1 MARHEILL
9 ESFQGSVERHYF
21 SVLELLRS
29 FGFKVLKTTD
39 TFDSSVTS
47 AYWGSIEQRRTS
59 QQEKASQFLSGTSNM
74 IKSMFQIVRTL
85 KIMDINNKHYVD
97 ALAGDKSAE
106 VALKGIWIDMVE
118 GAGKNPSSV
127 YGLASTVG
135 FATLPDL
142 FFEICPKDTKDLDKK
157 MKELRKQG
165 LNRKLVNDALRR
177 KLYQYI
183 TWRDATAK
191 EIKHSRKFYLAYL
204 RQHFNTI
211 RLYLN
216 WIKPYLRNINKLKQK
231 SSRDADMLQMAD
243 TAVSDIELFAYK
255 PGGKKYIPTI
265 TVSFEFRTVPE
276 LAFRQEYQ
284 QGPLHI
290 GSTTLVFE
298 SKEMLIEEIREKWRD
313 EMLKD
318 IEIGKS
324 LDSAMSVMGQE
335 LVDYLDEAKE
345 LDPAGKLGIK
355 LEKGKEKPT
364 KETFDM
370 LGPFK
375 DIGKGFKELFGAFKP
390 KEEKKV
396 AEVKSLITYDLP
408 VEIKKLWSDR
418 EKIIKDT
425 LPRNKKGYKFR
436 EECENDKEYKEFL
449 SILNKQNTFEEKK
462 EKKSAK
468 EDAEGKSWKIYDT
481 FKKSVGA
488 IRW

>member
-1 MARHEILL
+1 MARHEIML

-21 SVLELLRS
+21 GVLELLRN
-29 FGFKVLKTTD
+29 FGFKVLKTRD

-47 AYWGSIEQRRTS
+47 AYWGSIEQRRTA
-59 QQEKASQFLSGTSNM
+59 QQEKASQYLAGTSNM
-74 IKSMFQIVRTL
+74 IKQMFSIVRTI
-85 KIMDINNKHYVD
+85 KIMDEKKRHYDD
-97 ALAGDKSAE
+97 ARAGDKSAE
-106 VALKGIWIDMVE
+106 IALKGMWIDLVE

-142 FFEICPKDTKDLDKK
+142 FFKLCPRDEKELDKL
-157 MKELRKQG
+157 MKGLRKQG
-165 LNRKLVNDALRR
+165 MNRKLVNDALRR

-183 TWRDATAK
+183 VWRDATEK

-204 RQHFNTI
+204 RQHFNSI

-216 WIKPYLRNINKLKQK
+216 WIKPYLRNVNKLQQK

-255 PGGKKYIPTI
+255 PGGKKFIPTI
-265 TVSFEFRTVPE
+265 KVSFEFRTVPE

-290 GSTTLVFE
+290 GRTTIVFE

-318 IEIGKS
+318 IEIVKS
-324 LDSAMSVMGQE
+324 LDSAMAVMGQE

-345 LDPAGKLGIK
+345 ADPAGKLGVK
-355 LEKGKEKPT
+355 LEKGEEKPPE
-364 KETFDM
+364 KAFDF

-375 DIGKGFKELFGAFKP
+375 DVGKGFKDLFGAFKP
-390 KEEKKV
+390 KKEEKK
-396 AEVKSLITYDLP
+396 EIKSLITYDLP
-408 VEIKKLWSDR
+408 PEIEKLWSGR
-418 EKIIKDT
+418 KKLIEDT
-425 LPRNKKGYKFR
+425 KPRDKAGYKFR
-436 EECENDKEYKEFL
+436 EECKDDKEYKEFL
-449 SILNKQNTFEEKK
+449 SMLKKQNNFEEAK

-468 EDAEGKSWKIYDT
+468 KGAEGKSWKIYDT

-488 IRW
+488 VRW